1 MRNDLVRG
9 LTAVG
14 ALLACAATPYALA
27 AQPGF
32 YLGGGVG
39 MYTLET
45 DLEDFEYDDDAAL
58 LRGFGGFRL
67 NDYWAVEADYQYFQ
81 ESEDEILGQD
91 VELDFRAVTVSVR
104 PILPLGDV
112 IDLYGRVG
120 WTWYDAEASV
130 AGFPAVDGSDDD
142 FTWGGGIDFHLG
154 DLLTLRG
161 DVSRIEVEDS
171 DLNLFSAA
179 LILRF

>member
-1 MRNDLVRG
+1 MNHSRFRG
-9 LTAVG
+9 LTAAGV
-14 ALLACAATPYALA
+14 LLACAAAPSAQA

-39 MYTLET
+39 MYTLDID
-45 DLEDFEYDDDAAL
+45 DLDYDDDAAL

-67 NDYWAVEADYQYFQ
+67 NDHWAIEADYQYFQ
-81 ESEDEILGQD
+81 QAEDEVLGQD
-91 VELDFRAVTVSVR
+91 VELDFQAITLSVR
-104 PILPLGDV
+104 PILPLGDA
-112 IDLYGRVG
+112 IDLYARAG

-130 AGFPAVDGSDDD
+130 SGFPAVDGSDDD

-161 DVSRIEVEDS
+161 DVSRVEVEDS
-171 DLNLFSAA
+171 DLNLVSAA
-179 LILRF
+179 VILRF